1 MGLLDCGSRLANGIA
16 VMTDGAGLID
26 LLTLEPLESNLFRG
40 KSEDIGSPQ
49 VFGGQVLGQAL
60 AAAQGTVDSTF
71 IAHSLHAYF
80 ILPGDFNK
88 PIVYHVDM
96 TRDGRSFVTRR
107 VRAIQGGRDIFIL
120 SASFQIQ
127 EAGYD
132 HQIDM
137 PDVPD
142 PETLRPVEEI
152 LAEHAES
159 WPEAARR
166 HLLRSRP
173 IEFRAETVN
182 DPFNPRAEGPFSN
195 IWLRSKIALG
205 DDLAF
210 HRCVLAYASDYNL
223 LMTAL
228 NPHAEQASLRNTKIA
243 SLDHAMWFHR
253 PCRADE
259 WLLYA
264 MDSPSASGAR
274 GFCRGS
280 LFDRSGRLVASVVQE
295 GLIRPRNS

>member
-1 MGLLDCGSRLANGIA
+1 
-16 VMTDGAGLID
+16 MTDGAGLID
-26 LLTLEPLESNLFRG
+26 LLTLEALETNLFRG

-60 AAAQGTVDSTF
+60 AAAQGTVDADF

-120 SASFQIQ
+120 SASFQVQ
-127 EAGYD
+127 EEGHD

-137 PDVPD
+137 PDVPE
-142 PETLRPVEEI
+142 PESLRPVEEI
-152 LAEHAES
+152 LAEYAAS
-159 WPEAARR
+159 WPEGARR

-173 IEFRAETVN
+173 IEFRAANVN
-182 DPFNPRAEGPFSN
+182 DPFNPRAQGPYSN

-205 DDLAF
+205 EDPAF
-210 HRCVLAYASDYNL
+210 HQCVLAYASDYNL

-228 NPHAEQASLRNTKIA
+228 NPHAETANLRTTKIA

-253 PCRADE
+253 PFRADE

-280 LFDRSGRLVASVVQE
+280 LFDRQGRLVASVVQE
-295 GLIRPRNS
+295 GLIRPRNA